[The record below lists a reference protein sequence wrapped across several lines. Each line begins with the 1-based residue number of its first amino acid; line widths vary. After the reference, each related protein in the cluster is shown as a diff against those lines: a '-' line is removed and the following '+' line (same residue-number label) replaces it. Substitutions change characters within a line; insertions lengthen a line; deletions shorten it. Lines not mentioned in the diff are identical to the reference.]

1 MTTIVKF
8 PESRIV
14 REVPPNIEEIAK
26 AKEKGLQKHAE
37 TIVEDLILNIL
48 DAMENY
54 GIDTETDNFQRD
66 FSFAADAMRASIY
79 RSFNIEHPLHTFVD
93 TNVQIVKA
101 ENMDDLKEK
110 IKNMIENEL
119 VYTEVLDEHE

>member
-54 GIDTETDNFQRD
+54 GIDVETDDFQRD

-79 RSFNIEHPLHTFVD
+79 RSFNLEHALHTFVD
-93 TNVQIVKA
+93 NNVQIIRA

-110 IKNMIENEL
+110 IKKIVEENKEG
-119 VYTEVLDEHE
+119 LDEQE

>member
-14 REVPPNIEEIAK
+14 REVPPNIEEIKK

-37 TIVEDLILNIL
+37 TIVEDLIVNIL

-54 GIDTETDNFQRD
+54 GIDVETDDFQRD

-79 RSFNIEHPLHTFVD
+79 RSFNLDHALHSFVD
-93 TNVQIVKA
+93 NNVQIIHA
-101 ENMDDLKEK
+101 ENVEELKEK
-110 IKNMIENEL
+110 IKKIVEENKER
-119 VYTEVLDEHE
+119 LDEQE